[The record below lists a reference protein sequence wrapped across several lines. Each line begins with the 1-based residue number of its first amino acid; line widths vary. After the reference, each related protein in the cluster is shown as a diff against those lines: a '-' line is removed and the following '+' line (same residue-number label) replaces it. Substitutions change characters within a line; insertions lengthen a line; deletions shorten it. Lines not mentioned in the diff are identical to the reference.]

1 MTQFEKFQIRPQLTC
16 APGCQLYRVCIS
28 SGLFQLACGS
38 EYRSACARAGV
49 RTSRSGVHVGIY
61 VCEHVNTCSFSKG
74 ARYICIGCMRLSSRK
89 HVFREPHSHIELC
102 IEGCTK
108 SVGCRFKYRKG
119 YVKLW
124 ALFVFDEIFFIFYS
138 LLYFMRNS

>member
-1 MTQFEKFQIRPQLTC
+1 M
-16 APGCQLYRVCIS
+16 YRMHAAVVQETRVS
-28 SGLFQLACGS
+28 
-38 EYRSACARAGV
+38 RA
-49 RTSRSGVHVGIY
+49 
-61 VCEHVNTCSFSKG
+61 
-74 ARYICIGCMRLSSRK
+74 
-89 HVFREPHSHIELC
+89 HSQIELC

-108 SVGCRFKYRKG
+108 SVGCRFKYRQG